1 MSGLRSSALLTND
14 SANMTKVYEDYF
26 SLDNPFKVFVLLYH
40 PIMTF
45 LNITGI
51 SGMNL

>member
-1 MSGLRSSALLTND
+1 MSGLRSSDLLTND

-26 SLDNPFKVFVLLYH
+26 SLDHPFKIFLLFYH

-45 LNITGI
+45 LNIAGI
-51 SGMNL
+51 LGMTL